1 MCGIGGVLASGR
13 EPVDRGQLV
22 AFTDLLAHRG
32 PDGSGT
38 WVSADGRVGLAHRR
52 LAIIDPDVRS
62 DQPMTSADGH
72 VTVTYNG
79 ELYNHRELRSD
90 LERRG
95 HRFRT
100 TSDTEVLVEAL
111 AQWGAAALPRLR
123 GMFALAAHD
132 ARTGEVLLARD
143 ALGIKPLHHAR
154 TADGG
159 LAFASEVRALRPL
172 VPRVLD
178 EAAVIDLLLW
188 GSIAAPRT
196 AIAGVASLP
205 AGSLA
210 RWRDGRL
217 TIETWASPPSWCT
230 ATTASSDE
238 AAVIAAVRE
247 SVRAHLVADVPV
259 AVFLSSGVDSGVIA
273 SIAAKAAPGVL
284 TALTVRDPDA
294 DESVEA
300 AALAHAVGIAH
311 VVVDVALADAVAI
324 TEAGIAA
331 SDQPSVDGMNSFVIA
346 RAAADAGFRV
356 ALSGVGGDELFG
368 GYPTMTRMPRLARA
382 HRLMAPAQD
391 LPMRLLQ
398 RPAGR
403 GWDRGTSVGRARW
416 VAAHV
421 GRPHGPYLVV
431 RGVFAPAEVA
441 ALLDAD
447 LTEVMAV
454 ADDRLATLDIGVDHD
469 AYPSA
474 AESAQYLRHQL
485 LRDIDATSMAS
496 SVEVRT
502 PLVDARLQTIASGL
516 PQAERTRGPAKALL
530 RAAAEHPLPGLGTS
544 PKRGFSVPMG
554 RWVRSGTLPLDG
566 VQHSGVDA
574 SLARRTVADARSG
587 RAHWSRAWLLHALGT
602 YVDAGGGR
610 G

>member
-13 EPVDRGQLV
+13 EPVNRGQLV

-52 LAIIDPDVRS
+52 LAIIDPDIRS
-62 DQPMTSADGH
+62 GQPMTSADGH

-90 LERRG
+90 LERLG

-196 AIAGVASLP
+196 AIAGVTSLP

-210 RWRDGRL
+210 RWRAGRL
-217 TIETWASPPSWCT
+217 TTETWASPPSWCT
-230 ATTASSDE
+230 ATTATSDE
-238 AAVIAAVRE
+238 STVIAAVRE
-247 SVRAHLVADVPV
+247 SVRAHLVSDVPV

-273 SIAAKAAPGVL
+273 SIAAKA
-284 TALTVRDPDA
+284 
-294 DESVEA
+294 
-300 AALAHAVGIAH
+300 
-311 VVVDVALADAVAI
+311 VA
-324 TEAGIAA
+324 G
-331 SDQPSVDGMNSFVIA
+331 SSHGVDG
-346 RAAADAGFRV
+346 
-356 ALSGVGGDELFG
+356 
-368 GYPTMTRMPRLARA
+368 P
-382 HRLMAPAQD
+382 
-391 LPMRLLQ
+391 
-398 RPAGR
+398 
-403 GWDRGTSVGRARW
+403 
-416 VAAHV
+416 
-421 GRPHGPYLVV
+421 
-431 RGVFAPAEVA
+431 
-441 ALLDAD
+441 
-447 LTEVMAV
+447 
-454 ADDRLATLDIGVDHD
+454 
-469 AYPSA
+469 
-474 AESAQYLRHQL
+474 
-485 LRDIDATSMAS
+485 
-496 SVEVRT
+496 
-502 PLVDARLQTIASGL
+502 
-516 PQAERTRGPAKALL
+516 
-530 RAAAEHPLPGLGTS
+530 
-544 PKRGFSVPMG
+544 
-554 RWVRSGTLPLDG
+554 
-566 VQHSGVDA
+566 
-574 SLARRTVADARSG
+574 RSG
-587 RAHWSRAWLLHALGT
+587 R
-602 YVDAGGGR
+602 
-610 G
+610 